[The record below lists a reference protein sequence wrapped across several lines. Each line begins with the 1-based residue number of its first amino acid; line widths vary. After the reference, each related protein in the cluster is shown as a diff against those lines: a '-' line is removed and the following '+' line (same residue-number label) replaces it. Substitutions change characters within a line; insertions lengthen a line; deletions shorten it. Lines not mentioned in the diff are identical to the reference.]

1 MARTRHWANA
11 VSANGYIA
19 DRLELE
25 VDSSD
30 RDIGCGGDRTVL
42 LYRRWY

>member
-1 MARTRHWANA
+1 MARTRHWAIA

-30 RDIGCGGDRTVL
+30 RDIGCGSYRTVL
-42 LYRRWY
+42 LYRLLY